1 MHTQTITLYYQVR
14 EQGNIY
20 PCPVSASIEGELA
33 LHSGIHID
41 AEKYVITHVQSGRKV
56 LVCDNLLTA
65 HKALAEL
72 AAVPGWE
79 SVTPGTDPAK
89 LPVLFAAQ
97 VNRIVARYNLAL
109 AVK

>member
-1 MHTQTITLYYQVR
+1 MHTATITLAYRHFSAVKH
-14 EQGNIY
+14 
-20 PCPVSASIEGELA
+20 CPVSASIEGELA

-41 AEKYVITHVQSGRKV
+41 AVKYVITHVRSGRKV

-79 SVTPGTDPAK
+79 SVTPGADPAT

-97 VNRIVARYNLAL
+97 VNRIVARYNLEL